1 MRSSPGPSL
10 LLLLCSALTACGDDT
25 AASASASGSTSI
37 TTASPTTAT
46 TQEPTTGAAPTTSG
60 SGSESDSAGTTGG
73 GSDSGPKLD
82 VGAPDGQIAC
92 GCEFSYVWV
101 ANSSEGTVS
110 KINMKSLVEE
120 GRYLTRADG
129 MGNPSRTSVALSGD
143 VAVANRHGGL
153 VKFYAD
159 KADCK
164 ESNGIPGIQT
174 STGKDDVLPWDMEE
188 CRAWYLDFPTTNQRP
203 VAWTQGSVTPGTC
216 NTANE
221 KVWTVM
227 SEKPSLFPGLGAPGG
242 VIVALIDG
250 DTGTI
255 DKQITI
261 PTFSGDQFGAYG
273 GAVNVH
279 GDLFFTSMAFNGGRI
294 ARVYIDNFAYKV
306 WTVPAEIGPYGITV
320 DHKGRV
326 WLSSVAIGMNGA
338 GRFDPE
344 AETWDFVSNFWAG
357 AGLAEGPGDW
367 MWISSN
373 NGVNSVHIDTLE
385 PGPTF
390 KTDYTI
396 KGVGFDDDGFLWLVN
411 YAEED
416 ENGNLLD
423 PELVMKVDTDNMT
436 VVGKYEGLNR
446 PYTYSDFTGNALFN
460 VTCLPPM

>member
-326 WLSSVAIGMNGA
+326 WLSSVAIGMYGA

-344 AETWDFVSNFWAG
+344 AETWDFVSDFWAG
-357 AGLAEGPGDW
+357 AGLAEGPGGW
-367 MWISSN
+367 MWVSSN
-373 NGVNSVHIDTLE
+373 NGVNAVHIDTLE
-385 PGPTF
+385 PGPVF

-396 KGVGFDDDGFLWLVN
+396 KGVGFDDDGYLWLVN

-416 ENGNLLD
+416 DNGNLLD

-436 VVGKYEGLNR
+436 IVGKYEGLNR

-460 VTCLPPM
+460 VTCLPPG